1 VRATDRPLDDVEKH
15 WLLALARG
23 AIRDEL
29 DGHRRQCSPP
39 STGPLTEIR
48 GAFVTL
54 MQGDR
59 LRGCIGHVIASE
71 PLWQSVR
78 SNALNAA
85 FRDPRFPPVEA
96 AELAGLILEISALS
110 PLRRLEAPDGIV
122 VGRDGLL
129 IESGHYRGLL
139 LPQVAQRYG
148 WTPEEFLDQTCL
160 KAGVRRGAWRD
171 PETTVSVFTA
181 EVFGEGDVR

>member
-1 VRATDRPLDDVEKH
+1 MDRPLDNLEKR
-15 WLLALARG
+15 WLLELARS
-23 AIRDEL
+23 AIRDEVE
-29 DGHRRQCSPP
+29 GHSRQCSPP

-54 MQGDR
+54 LQGDV
-59 LRGCIGHVIASE
+59 LRGCIGHVIGSE

-78 SNALNAA
+78 SNARNAA

-96 AELAGLILEISALS
+96 AELPGLMLEISALS
-110 PLRRLEAPDGIV
+110 PLRRIDAPDEIV

-129 IESGHYRGLL
+129 VEKGHHRGLL

-148 WTPEEFLDQTCL
+148 WTPEQFLDQTCL
-160 KAGVRRGAWRD
+160 KAGLPQGDRCD
-171 PETTVSVFTA
+171 PDTTISVFTA
-181 EVFGEGDVR
+181 EVFGEGDFR